1 MQTRSCTVEKKTA
14 ETGSYIDPE
23 SVAVCFRSTG
33 CRVSE
38 QRPGN
43 LYIEKLDQR
52 SHKKGC
58 DDRAD
63 ADNRGY
69 RGNASAARQIDDDS
83 SYDTTII
90 VTPDP
95 AFGGTLYS
103 GGSSEGYIVATVK
116 KDDAT
121 PTMQFGSDYQ
131 GKGGIWFALTK

>member
-83 SYDTTII
+83 GYDTDTVCGNAAKLEFGDFPFTAQDNGDRI
-90 VTPDP
+90 V
-95 AFGGTLYS
+95 G
-103 GGSSEGYIVATVK
+103 
-116 KDDAT
+116 
-121 PTMQFGSDYQ
+121 
-131 GKGGIWFALTK
+131 

>member
-52 SHKKGC
+52 SHKKAVMIVPMPTIVGIEEMPPPP
-58 DDRAD
+58 
-63 ADNRGY
+63 
-69 RGNASAARQIDDDS
+69 AR
-83 SYDTTII
+83 
-90 VTPDP
+90 
-95 AFGGTLYS
+95 
-103 GGSSEGYIVATVK
+103 
-116 KDDAT
+116 
-121 PTMQFGSDYQ
+121 
-131 GKGGIWFALTK
+131 